1 MSVAQ
6 GRLFGESARV
16 VIASAGVADN
26 RLREPLAQVFARVPA
41 AWQSVTEPFVHSSEG
56 CALAAFVD
64 RRVSE
69 GAVVYPGH
77 VLRALEFNPPDAV
90 RVVILGQ
97 DPYHGPDQ
105 AQGLAF
111 SVAPGQKKLPPSLRN
126 ILKEV
131 ADDTGARSA
140 CRDDLSAW
148 ARQGVLLL
156 NAVLTVEDGAPQSHA
171 GRGWEA
177 LTDALLMRVAAQ
189 AEPVVFMLWGA
200 AAQRKRALVE
210 QAGLAPHLVLAANH
224 PSPLSAGRLPS
235 PFIGCRHFSRA
246 NAFLAV
252 RRAGLSPIS
261 W

>member
-1 MSVAQ
+1 MAQ
-6 GRLFGESARV
+6 GALFGAL
-16 VIASAGVADN
+16 APPFAGAADN
-26 RLREPLAQVFARVPA
+26 RLREPLAQVFARAPA
-41 AWQSVTEPFVHSSEG
+41 AWRAVTDPFIGSDAG
-56 CALAAFVD
+56 RALAAFVD
-64 RRVSE
+64 QRVGE
-69 GAVVYPGH
+69 GAVVFPGH
-77 VLRALEFNPPDAV
+77 VLRALEFTPPDAV

-97 DPYHGPDQ
+97 DPYHGAGQ

-177 LTDALLMRVAAQ
+177 LTDALLARVAAQ
-189 AEPVVFMLWGA
+189 PEPVVFMLWGA
-200 AAQRKRALVE
+200 AAQRKRSLVE
-210 QAGLAPHLVLAANH
+210 RAGLAPHLVLAANH
-224 PSPLSAGRLPS
+224 PSPLSARRLPL
-235 PFIGCRHFSRA
+235 PFIGCRHFSQA
-246 NAFLAV
+246 NAFLAS